1 MADYQSISSA
11 ASEIRSRRIRSGNV
25 YVYQVMYEGDYI
37 VLDVR
42 YKGSRYSDSD
52 YRNVVTEAG
61 SIADYYGVRMRYGL
75 MQD

>member
-42 YKGSRYSDSD
+42 YKGSHYSDSD

>member
-75 MQD
+75 TQD

>member
-52 YRNVVTEAG
+52 YRNVVEEAG

-75 MQD
+75 TQD